1 MTMPHPYGTP
11 QAKRLE
17 TRFSEF
23 RSRYDNTP
31 YANLMLRMRR
41 ITSWL
46 TRAEQE
52 LFEREPPDT
61 DAAFIFY
68 WIAFNAAYAEDR
80 SDEYGKHDLNERTS
94 FKEYFGRL
102 FYYDHRNEIY
112 NALCS
117 EVSKEVVLSFINN
130 KYLYADFWDHYLGIR
145 GHGGWKSKF
154 DAENREVS
162 LALDR
167 TIRKGKAFPLAA
179 LKDRA
184 LVLKTLF
191 DRMYVF
197 RNQMIHGAATY
208 KGKVNREQVNDGA
221 RIMALLV
228 PLFIELMMNNSGAD
242 WRVPNYPPIFE
253 DKRK

>member
-1 MTMPHPYGTP
+1 MTTPHPYGTP
-11 QAKRLE
+11 QAQRLE
-17 TRFSEF
+17 ARFSEF
-23 RSRYDNTP
+23 PARYDGTP

-52 LFEREPPDT
+52 LFNREPSDP

-68 WIAFNAAYAEDR
+68 WIAFNAAYAEDH
-80 SDEYGKHDLNERTS
+80 SDEYGKRGPDERTS
-94 FKEYFGRL
+94 FKDYLGRL

-117 EVSKEVVLSFINN
+117 EVSKEVALSFINN

-145 GHGGWKSKF
+145 GPGDWESKF
-154 DAENREVS
+154 KAENREVS

-167 TIRKGKAFPLAA
+167 TIRKG
-179 LKDRA
+179 RA
-184 LVLKTLF
+184 LPLTALSDRKLVLETLF

-197 RNQMIHGAATY
+197 RNQMIHGAATFRS
-208 KGKVNREQVNDGA
+208 KVTRGQVEDGA
-221 RIMALLV
+221 RIMALLM
-228 PLFIELMMNNSGAD
+228 PMFTDMMMNNSGAD